1 MITFN
6 AEMLGNAIKFAG
18 EYGTVF
24 LVKPP
29 MEGLCLIASH
39 NEDVLI
45 YFDEDGKVV
54 GKKYVLPLELLSRN
68 SDRLVKAIRQIPTKV
83 RLSFNENANQKS
95 YSYIK
100 ACITLSYDF
109 RDRFF
114 NILVRTN
121 KEKTFPALEH
131 LHPSKNKKYLLSRRF
146 SKYHGVDRFT
156 KSIDPI
162 FRFNRP
168 SCSGKYL
175 IFSNTS
181 AVLMVNC
188 LSDENENPIKEIEGP
203 LYKLFHLDS
212 ETDIWNKAILR
223 DFINNEIS
231 DFLKTLCPKLE
242 TNTQEMN

>member
-6 AEMLGNAIKFAG
+6 AEMFGNAIRFAG
-18 EYGTVF
+18 EYGTAF

-45 YFDEDGKVV
+45 YFDPEGKVV

-68 SDRLVKAIRQIPTKV
+68 SAQLVWAIRKRPTKV

-109 RDRFF
+109 QERF

-131 LHPSKNKKYLLSRRF
+131 LHPSKNKKYF
-146 SKYHGVDRFT
+146 G
-156 KSIDPI
+156 
-162 FRFNRP
+162 
-168 SCSGKYL
+168 
-175 IFSNTS
+175 
-181 AVLMVNC
+181 
-188 LSDENENPIKEIEGP
+188 
-203 LYKLFHLDS
+203 
-212 ETDIWNKAILR
+212 
-223 DFINNEIS
+223 
-231 DFLKTLCPKLE
+231 
-242 TNTQEMN
+242 